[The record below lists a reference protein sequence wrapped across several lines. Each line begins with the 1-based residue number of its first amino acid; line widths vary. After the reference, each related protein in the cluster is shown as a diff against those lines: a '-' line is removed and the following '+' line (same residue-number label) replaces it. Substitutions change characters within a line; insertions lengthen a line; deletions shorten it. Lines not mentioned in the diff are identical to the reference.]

1 MRISKGHW
9 EKDCF
14 LYLLKAVDL
23 MQLMVSYA
31 TECSGLAEREAAQ
44 LDPNKRTWRRGWRR
58 GKSKGNVV
66 D

>member
-23 MQLMVSYA
+23 MQLMVYA
-31 TECSGLAEREAAQ
+31 TERSGLAEREAAQ
-44 LDPNKRTWRRGWRR
+44 LDRM
-58 GKSKGNVV
+58 KGAGGGAGDVERAREMW
-66 D
+66 